1 MEDNTIKSKTM
12 EKILRTVSLA
22 TIAGTVFGFVLVLG
36 AIAHGTSNYF
46 SFLSL
51 EGFLIVIGGTIA
63 NAFMSFQAKYVL
75 IAFSSIWGMIKKP
88 AATREGLNAE
98 IMRLIKWAYLVHS
111 KGLIGLESETGA
123 KIKEPLLRYG
133 LDLVVTGY
141 QPPVIRNMLN
151 TAVEADFER
160 SITPV
165 TVLRNMASTAPAF
178 GMVGTLVGMVI
189 MLQNIQ
195 GDMTKIGG
203 GLAVALL
210 ATLYGILVARLVC
223 LPAADKLMQKQEIM
237 RFRNYMMT
245 EGLVLLAEK
254 QTPRYMQDRLNSF
267 LEPAIHFNIDD
278 QLKRGPAMSAPAA
291 EEAPKAAA
299 S

>member
-1 MEDNTIKSKTM
+1 MERLAQS
-12 EKILRTVSLA
+12 VSLA
-22 TIAGTVFGFVLVLG
+22 TVAGTFFGFCLIIG
-36 AIAHGTSNYF
+36 AIVHGTDNYM
-46 SFLSL
+46 SFLSA

-63 NAFMSFQAKYVL
+63 NSFMSYQAPYV
-75 IAFSSIWGMIKKP
+75 IRAFNAIWYMIKKP

-111 KGLIGLESETGA
+111 KGFMGLEGEIGT

-133 LDLVVTGY
+133 VELVITGY
-141 QPPVIRNMLN
+141 PPEVIRSMMN

-160 SITPV
+160 AITPV

-189 MLQNIQ
+189 MLQHIQ
-195 GDMTKIGG
+195 SNMAMIGT

-210 ATLYGILVARLVC
+210 ATLYGIITARLFC
-223 LPAADKLMQKQEIM
+223 LPAADKLMQKEEIM

-254 QTPRYMQDRLNSF
+254 QSPRYMQDKLNSF
-267 LEPAIHFNIDD
+267 LDPSIHFNLDTQI
-278 QLKRGPAMSAPAA
+278 KNVSATAS
-291 EEAPKAAA
+291 AA
-299 S
+299 SA

>member
-1 MEDNTIKSKTM
+1 MVQSVSIA
-12 EKILRTVSLA
+12 TV
-22 TIAGTVFGFVLVLG
+22 AGTFFGFSLVLG
-36 AIAHGTSNYF
+36 AIAHGTNNYL
-46 SFLSL
+46 SFLSM

-63 NAFMSFQAKYVL
+63 NAYMSYQARYVALAFQAMVE
-75 IAFSSIWGMIKKP
+75 MIKKP
-88 AATREGLNAE
+88 VATREGLNSE

-111 KGLIGLESETGA
+111 KGLPGLEGEVGN

-133 LDLVVTGY
+133 VDLVVTGY
-141 QPPVIRNMLN
+141 EPEVIRTMMN

-160 SITPV
+160 SCAPA

-195 GDMTKIGG
+195 ADMSMIGT

-210 ATLYGILVARLVC
+210 ATLYGIIVARLMC
-223 LPAADKLMQKQEIM
+223 LPAADKLMQKEEIR

-254 QTPRYMQDRLNSF
+254 QSPRYMQDKLNSF
-267 LEPAIHFNIDD
+267 LDPAIHFDLD
-278 QLKRGPAMSAPAA
+278 TQYK
-291 EEAPKAAA
+291 KTAAA
-299 S
+299 MAG

>member
-1 MEDNTIKSKTM
+1 MGKYTTNLEKHHIMERVVRSI
-12 EKILRTVSLA
+12 SLA
-22 TIAGTVFGFVLVLG
+22 TIAGTVLGFSLILG
-36 AIAHGTSNYF
+36 AIAHGTDNYI
-46 SFLSL
+46 SFLSV
-51 EGFLIVIGGTIA
+51 EGGLIVIGGTIA
-63 NAFMSFQAKYVL
+63 NAFMSYQARYVL
-75 IAFSSIWGMIKKP
+75 LAFGALWHMVKK
-88 AATREGLNAE
+88 ADATREGLNAE
-98 IMRLIKWAYLVHS
+98 LMRLIKWAYLVHA
-111 KGLIGLESETGA
+111 KGLAGLEGEVGA
-123 KIKEPLLRYG
+123 RIKEPLLRYG
-133 LDLVVTGY
+133 IDLVITGY
-141 QPPVIRNMLN
+141 QPEVIRKMMN

-195 GDMTKIGG
+195 GDMTKIGT

-210 ATLYGILVARLVC
+210 ATLYGIIVARLLC

-254 QTPRYMQDRLNSF
+254 QSPRFMQDRLNSF
-267 LEPAIHFNIDD
+267 LEPSIHFNIDA
-278 QLKRGPAMSAPAA
+278 QLNNKTEAA
-291 EEAPKAAA
+291 
-299 S
+299 

>member
-1 MEDNTIKSKTM
+1 M
-12 EKILRTVSLA
+12 SLA
-22 TIAGTVFGFVLVLG
+22 TVIGTIFGFSLIIG
-36 AIAHGTSNYF
+36 AIMHGTDNYM
-46 SFLSL
+46 SFLSM

-63 NAFMSFQAKYVL
+63 NAFMSYQSNYVIL
-75 IAFSSIWGMIKKP
+75 AFNAMWHMIKK
-88 AATREGLNAE
+88 ARATREGLNAE

-111 KGLIGLESETGA
+111 KGLVGLEGEIGT
-123 KIKEPLLRYG
+123 KIQEPLLRYG
-133 LDLVVTGY
+133 VELVVTGY
-141 QPPVIRNMLN
+141 QPEVIRAMMN

-160 SITPV
+160 SIAPV

-195 GDMTKIGG
+195 ADMSRIGM

-210 ATLYGILVARLVC
+210 ATLYGIIVARLFC
-223 LPAADKLMQKQEIM
+223 LPAADKLMEKEEIM

-254 QTPRYMQDRLNSF
+254 QSPRYMQDKLNSF
-267 LEPAIHFNIDD
+267 LDPAIHFNLDA
-278 QLKRGPAMSAPAA
+278 QLKG
-291 EEAPKAAA
+291 AAA
-299 S
+299 STSSHAPHSNTPAHSA

>member
-1 MEDNTIKSKTM
+1 MERAVSSM
-12 EKILRTVSLA
+12 SLA
-22 TIAGTVFGFVLVLG
+22 TVAGTIFGFCLILG
-36 AIAHGTSNYF
+36 AIAHGTDNYM
-46 SFLSL
+46 SFLSM

-63 NAFMSFQAKYVL
+63 NAFMSYQANYVML
-75 IAFSSIWGMIKKP
+75 AFNAMWHMIKKP
-88 AATREGLNAE
+88 RATREGLNAE

-111 KGLIGLESETGA
+111 KGLVGLEGEIGT

-133 LDLVVTGY
+133 VELVVTGY
-141 QPPVIRNMLN
+141 QPEVIRAMMN

-160 SITPV
+160 SIAPV

-195 GDMTKIGG
+195 ADMSMIGM

-210 ATLYGILVARLVC
+210 ATLYGIIVARLFC
-223 LPAADKLMQKQEIM
+223 LPAADKLMQKEEIM

-254 QTPRYMQDRLNSF
+254 QSPRYMQDKLNSF
-267 LEPAIHFNIDD
+267 LDPAIHFNLDA
-278 QLKRGPAMSAPAA
+278 QLKNAPGNASAQA
-291 EEAPKAAA
+291 EA

>member
-1 MEDNTIKSKTM
+1 MERAVQS
-12 EKILRTVSLA
+12 VSLA
-22 TIAGTVFGFVLVLG
+22 TVAGTIFGFCLILG
-36 AIAHGTSNYF
+36 AIAHGTNNYM
-46 SFLSL
+46 SFLSM

-63 NAFMSFQAKYVL
+63 NSFMSYQARYVYL
-75 IAFSSIWGMIKKP
+75 AFNAVWHMVKKP

-111 KGLIGLESETGA
+111 KGLIGLEGEIGT

-133 LDLVVTGY
+133 VELVVTGY
-141 QPPVIRNMLN
+141 QPEVIRTMMN

-160 SITPV
+160 SIAPV

-195 GDMTKIGG
+195 SDMSMIGM

-210 ATLYGILVARLVC
+210 ATLYGIITARLIC
-223 LPAADKLMQKQEIM
+223 LPAADKLMQKEDIM

-254 QTPRYMQDRLNSF
+254 QSPRYMQDKLNSF
-267 LEPAIHFNIDD
+267 LDPAIHFDLD
-278 QLKRGPAMSAPAA
+278 SQLKNYGATLAA
-291 EEAPKAAA
+291 EHQQQQNAKGSSA
-299 S
+299 

>member
-1 MEDNTIKSKTM
+1 MDNIYSNPGKTYV
-12 EKILRTVSLA
+12 ERAVSSVSLA
-22 TIAGTVFGFVLVLG
+22 TVVGTIFGFCLIFG
-36 AIAHGTSNYF
+36 AIAHGTNNWI
-46 SFLSL
+46 SFLSM

-63 NAFMSFQAKYVL
+63 NAFMSYQAVYVHR
-75 IAFSSIWGMIKKP
+75 AFNAVWHMMQKP

-111 KGLIGLESETGA
+111 KGLIGLEGEIGT
-123 KIKEPLLRYG
+123 KIQEPLLRYG
-133 LDLVVTGY
+133 VELVVTRY
-141 QPPVIRNMLN
+141 QPEVIRTMMN

-160 SITPV
+160 SIAPV
-165 TVLRNMASTAPAF
+165 TVLKNMASTAPAF

-195 GDMTKIGG
+195 ADMSMIGT

-210 ATLYGILVARLVC
+210 ATLYGIITARLVC

-254 QTPRYMQDRLNSF
+254 QSPRYMQDKLNSF
-267 LEPAIHFNIDD
+267 LDPAIHFDLD
-278 QLKRGPAMSAPAA
+278 VQLKNYGATLAA
-291 EEAPKAAA
+291 EARAQQGVA
-299 S
+299 